1 MCDACDETPDGQG
14 RRCNRPDGFTSQEAD
29 RRNRTRNL
37 ANAREALANGDAQ
50 AAANS
55 LARSVA
61 AQKSF
66 DGGHQAPV
74 QSPVET
80 VGPHRDFTISPS
92 DLQTALAR
100 LEQVNI
106 GREKVGSARLEPTVT
121 RDRQPTDD
129 PIIVTEAVN
138 LRIEGASEEDLA
150 ALSLGN
156 VRSDPERKVNTLEV
170 LAVAHA
176 ATRRNGGVYVPKRM
190 GENSVPALVDAYVAD
205 RPGGP
210 FRESLAPTTEDRRLG
225 MHMRMWVRTLQPTSD
240 YNAALRHSVAED
252 YMSLRESGT
261 ASSAVAGFQEHQK
274 RIEANKAAFSAPE
287 AVVSPRPQGSRWLA
301 RVEDKVT
308 VAAHV
313 DRVVPMYNDNRLGA
327 HYLYIMRTP
336 EGDLVRWV
344 SSSNKGLMEGDDVTV
359 QAQVKAH
366 SVFNGERQ
374 TELWYCKSVRIH
386 ATQ

>member
-29 RRNRTRNL
+29 RRNRSRNL

-61 AQKSF
+61 AQKSL
-66 DGGHQAPV
+66 DGGHHAPV
-74 QSPVET
+74 QVPDEVT
-80 VGPHRDFTISPS
+80 GPHRDFTVSPS

-106 GREKVGSARLEPTVT
+106 GREKVGLARLEPHIT

-129 PIIVTEAVN
+129 PIMVTEAVN
-138 LRIEGASEEDLA
+138 IRVAGASEEELA

-156 VRSDPERKVNTLEV
+156 VRSNPERKVNTLEV

-176 ATRRNGGVYVPKRM
+176 ATRHNGGVYVPKRM
-190 GENSVPALVDAYVAD
+190 GENSVPSLVDAYVAD
-205 RPGGP
+205 RPDGP
-210 FRESLAPTTEDRRLG
+210 MRKNLEPTSEDRRLG
-225 MHMRMWVRTLQPTSD
+225 MNMRMWVRTLQPTSD

-252 YMSLRESGT
+252 YMSMRESGT

-274 RIEANKAAFSAPE
+274 RVEANKRALSAPE
-287 AVVSPRPQGSRWLA
+287 AVISPRPQGSRWLA

-308 VAAHV
+308 IVAHV
-313 DRVVPMYNDNRLGA
+313 EKVVKMYHPKRADP
-327 HYLYIMRTP
+327 HFLYVMRTP
-336 EGDLVRWV
+336 EGDLVRWAA
-344 SSSNKGLMEGDDVTV
+344 SSTKGLREGDDVTV
-359 QAQVKAH
+359 QGQVKAH

-374 TELWYCKSVRIH
+374 TELWYCKQPRIH
-386 ATQ
+386 VGQ